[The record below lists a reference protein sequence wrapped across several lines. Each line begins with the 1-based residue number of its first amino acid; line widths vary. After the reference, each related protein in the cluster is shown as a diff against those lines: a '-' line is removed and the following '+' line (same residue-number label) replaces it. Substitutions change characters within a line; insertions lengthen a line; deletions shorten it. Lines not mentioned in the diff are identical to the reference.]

1 MPSNLHDPNREIRP
15 LPQCGFGEDIDFNTL
30 IESNRFIFR
39 VFSPKEK
46 SPFSDPSDPFFVAPK
61 FDEQFTRS
69 PVDLPDSTVKFPE
82 LMAGSY
88 SEVAR
93 HMEWTTRSTS
103 PYISTS
109 FSFSWS
115 IWEAVR
121 RYHFGVKKDVQIAI
135 IDASALEGRAAT
147 AVQLLQNSSP
157 DQYVVVFFLV
167 LLLKQRKTT

>member
-1 MPSNLHDPNREIRP
+1 MPPNTHHSDTEIHP
-15 LPQCGFGEDIDFNTL
+15 LPQWGFGEDIDFNTL
-30 IESNRFIFR
+30 IKSNPFIFR
-39 VFSPKEK
+39 VFSPKER
-46 SPFSDPSDPFFVAPK
+46 SPFSDPTDPFFVAPK

-69 PVDLPDSTVKFPE
+69 PIDLPDATTKFFE
-82 LMAGSY
+82 LMDDSY

-135 IDASALEGRAAT
+135 IDASALVGRAAT
-147 AVQLLQNSSP
+147 AVQLLQNSTP
-157 DQYVVVFFLV
+157 NQYVVVSSSS
-167 LLLKQRKTT
+167 LLFY

>member
-1 MPSNLHDPNREIRP
+1 MLKMPSNLHDSNTKIRP

-30 IESNRFIFR
+30 IESNHFIFR

-46 SPFSDPSDPFFVAPK
+46 SAFSDPSDPFFVAPK
-61 FDEQFTRS
+61 FDEKFARS
-69 PVDLPDSTVKFPE
+69 PVDLPDATVKFPE
-82 LMAGSY
+82 PMAGSY

-115 IWEAVR
+115 IWEAVS

-157 DQYVVVFFLV
+157 DQYVVVFSSLYI
-167 LLLKQRKTT
+167 

>member
-1 MPSNLHDPNREIRP
+1 MSSNLHNRDTEIRP
-15 LPQCGFGEDIDFNTL
+15 LPQYGFGKDIEFNTL

-39 VFSPKEK
+39 VFSPKEE

-69 PVDLPDSTVKFPE
+69 PVDLPDATVKFSE
-82 LMAGSY
+82 LIAGSY

-121 RYHFGVKKDVQIAI
+121 RYHFGVKKDVRIAI

-147 AVQLLQNSSP
+147 TVQLLQNSSP
-157 DQYVVVFFLV
+157 DQYVIVFSFLHFY
-167 LLLKQRKTT
+167 

>member
-1 MPSNLHDPNREIRP
+1 MSSYLHDPDAEIRY
-15 LPQCGFGEDIDFNTL
+15 LPQHGFGKDIDFNTL
-30 IESNRFIFR
+30 VESNRFVFR

-69 PVDLPDSTVKFPE
+69 PVDLPDATVKFPE
-82 LMAGSY
+82 LMTGSY

-121 RYHFGVKKDVQIAI
+121 RYHFGVKMDVQIAI
-135 IDASALEGRAAT
+135 IDASALKGRAAT

-157 DQYVVVFFLV
+157 DQYVIMLFSLYFY
-167 LLLKQRKTT
+167 

>member
-1 MPSNLHDPNREIRP
+1 MLKMPSSPYHPNTKIRP
-15 LPQCGFGEDIDFNTL
+15 LPQCGFREDFDFNTL
-30 IESNRFIFR
+30 IGSNRFIFR

-69 PVDLPDSTVKFPE
+69 PVDLPDATVRFPK

-147 AVQLLQNSSP
+147 AVQLLQTSSP
-157 DQYVVVFFLV
+157 DQYVVVFFSLYFY
-167 LLLKQRKTT
+167 

>member
-1 MPSNLHDPNREIRP
+1 MSSHLRDPSTEIRT

-30 IESNRFIFR
+30 IESNRFVYR
-39 VFSPKEK
+39 VYSPKEK
-46 SPFSDPSDPFFVAPK
+46 SPFSDLSEPFFVAPK

-69 PVDLPDSTVKFPE
+69 PVDLPDATVKFPE

-88 SEVAR
+88 PEVAR

-115 IWEAVR
+115 IWEAVKR
-121 RYHFGVKKDVQIAI
+121 FHFGVKKDVQIAI

-157 DQYVVVFFLV
+157 DQYVDVFSSLYFF
-167 LLLKQRKTT
+167 

>member
-1 MPSNLHDPNREIRP
+1 MPSNLHDPDAEIRP
-15 LPQCGFGEDIDFNTL
+15 LPQCGFGEDIDFNSLT
-30 IESNRFIFR
+30 EANRFLFR
-39 VFSPKEK
+39 VYSPKEK

-69 PVDLPDSTVKFPE
+69 PVDLPDTSKLPE
-82 LMAGSY
+82 LMADSY
-88 SEVAR
+88 PDVAR
-93 HMEWTTRSTS
+93 HMEWTIRSTS

-115 IWEAVR
+115 IWEAAK

-147 AVQLLQNSSP
+147 AVQLLEYSSP
-157 DQYVVVFFLV
+157 DQYVVVFLRLFLY
-167 LLLKQRKTT
+167 

>member
-1 MPSNLHDPNREIRP
+1 MSSNLHDPDTPIPP
-15 LPQCGFGEDIDFNTL
+15 LPQYGFGEEIDFNTL
-30 IESNRFIFR
+30 VESNRFIFR
-39 VFSPKEK
+39 VFSPKEE

-69 PVDLPDSTVKFPE
+69 PVDLPDATVKFPE
-82 LMAGSY
+82 LMTGSY

-121 RYHFGVKKDVQIAI
+121 RFHFGIKKDVQIAI

-157 DQYVVVFFLV
+157 DQYVVLFSSLYFH
-167 LLLKQRKTT
+167 

>member
-1 MPSNLHDPNREIRP
+1 MPSNLHDPDAEIRL

-30 IESNRFIFR
+30 IESNHFLFR
-39 VFSPKEK
+39 VYSPKER

-69 PVDLPDSTVKFPE
+69 PVDLPDASTLRFPE

-157 DQYVVVFFLV
+157 DQYVVVFASLFSY
-167 LLLKQRKTT
+167 

>member
-1 MPSNLHDPNREIRP
+1 MLSNLHDPDTEIRP
-15 LPQCGFGEDIDFNTL
+15 LPKFGFGKDIDFNTL
-30 IESNRFIFR
+30 IESNHFIFR

-69 PVDLPDSTVKFPE
+69 PVDLPDDSTAKFPE

-88 SEVAR
+88 PEVAR

-103 PYISTS
+103 PFISTS

-135 IDASALEGRAAT
+135 INASALKGRAAT
-147 AVQLLQNSSP
+147 AVQLLRTSSL
-157 DQYVVVFFLV
+157 DQYVAVFSPSFLY
-167 LLLKQRKTT
+167 

>member
-1 MPSNLHDPNREIRP
+1 MHSHLHDPNTEIRP

-69 PVDLPDSTVKFPE
+69 PVDLPDATVKFPE
-82 LMAGSY
+82 LIPSLY

-121 RYHFGVKKDVQIAI
+121 RYHFGVKKDVHIAI

-147 AVQLLQNSSP
+147 AVQLLQISSP
-157 DQYVVVFFLV
+157 DQCVVLFSSKYFY
-167 LLLKQRKTT
+167 

>member
-1 MPSNLHDPNREIRP
+1 MVKMPSKLHDPDTKIRP
-15 LPQCGFGEDIDFNTL
+15 LLQYGFQEDIDFNTL
-30 IESNRFIFR
+30 VESNHFVFR

-69 PVDLPDSTVKFPE
+69 PVDISDATLKFPD
-82 LMAGSY
+82 LSAGSY

-135 IDASALEGRAAT
+135 IDASALKGRAAT
-147 AVQLLQNSSP
+147 AVQLLQNSP
-157 DQYVVVFFLV
+157 LDRYVVTFYPLFLY
-167 LLLKQRKTT
+167 